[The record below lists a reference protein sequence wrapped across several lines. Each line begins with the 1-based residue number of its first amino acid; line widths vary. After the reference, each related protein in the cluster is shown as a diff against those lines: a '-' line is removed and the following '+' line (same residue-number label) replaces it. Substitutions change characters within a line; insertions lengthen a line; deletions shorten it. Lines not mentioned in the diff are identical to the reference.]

1 VTRRPPSPVGLGPPV
16 EFCGGIRVAG
26 TPLWLDAGSAKDLSF
41 VSHAHLDHVARHK
54 TMIATAPTARFCRDR
69 VGVRDVLTPPFAQ
82 PFRLGEIT
90 VELLPAGH
98 ILGSAQIRV
107 TLPAAR
113 GGVTVGYTGDFS
125 PVPSLAAEA
134 AVPLPCDVLVIEAT
148 FGAPRYAFPPKEEV
162 MTGIEA
168 FIARTRREE
177 GTPVFLAYPLGKSQ
191 ELAAR
196 LGAAGHRVRVHKA
209 VWENCKAYEEFGAVF
224 PNLHKFTD
232 GTRKD
237 EVLIFPHRAKGSRVL
252 EKVKGPRFA
261 AVTGWAMDPGAKYR
275 LKVDEAFPLSDHAD
289 FEGLMGHV
297 KNSRASKVYV
307 VHGFVEEF
315 VRALRSRGVD
325 ASPLKPIERQQLEL
339 F

>member
-1 VTRRPPSPVGLGPPV
+1 M
-16 EFCGGIRVAG
+16 RVAG

-69 VGVRDVLTPPFAQ
+69 VGVKDVLMAPFSQ
-82 PFRLGEIT
+82 PFELGDLSI
-90 VELLPAGH
+90 ELLPAGH

-107 TLPAAR
+107 TLPSAR
-113 GGVTVGYTGDFS
+113 GGATAGYTGDFS
-125 PVPSLAAEA
+125 LAPSVTVEA
-134 AVPLPCDVLVIEAT
+134 AAPLVCDVLVIEAT
-148 FGAPRYAFPPKEEV
+148 FGLPRYAFPPKEKV
-162 MTGIEA
+162 MADIDA
-168 FIARTRREE
+168 FIDRTRREG

-196 LGAAGHRVRVHKA
+196 LGAAGHRVRAHKT
-209 VWENCKAYEEFGAVF
+209 VWENCKAYEEFGVTF

-232 GTRKD
+232 GMRHD
-237 EVLIFPHRAKGSRVL
+237 EVLIFPHRAKGSRAL
-252 EKVKGPRFA
+252 EKVKTPRFA

-275 LKVDEAFPLSDHAD
+275 MKVDEAFPLSDHAD
-289 FEGLMGHV
+289 FEGLLAHV

-307 VHGFVEEF
+307 VHGFVQEF
-315 VRALRSRGVD
+315 VRALASRGVD
-325 ASPLKPIERQQLEL
+325 AAPLKPMERQQLEL